1 MLQRLRSR
9 PRFSALITA
18 VFALLL
24 LVASLAG
31 VQVRVLAQPMAAAL
45 AADVCSVN
53 APALDLALAHADHAA
68 SDDLAPEG
76 SDSHAGHAA
85 HGADC
90 VLCIAMALPQAFA
103 ADVHRPAA
111 PPSASSGRRRLRTPP
126 SAGRAAARARPTT
139 ACLAQSCRSD
149 PACHSPRTLMR

>member
-24 LVASLAG
+24 LVASVAG
-31 VQVRVLAQPMAAAL
+31 VQVRVLAQPITAAL

-53 APALDLALAHADHAA
+53 APALDLALAQADHLAP
-68 SDDLAPEG
+68 DDLLPDG
-76 SDSHAGHAA
+76 SDSHANHSAHGA

-103 ADVHRPAA
+103 PDVHRPAA
-111 PPSASSGRRRLRTPP
+111 PAFHHQWQAQTAHSLHAPGAPLPARGPP
-126 SAGRAAARARPTT
+126 PV
-139 ACLAQSCRSD
+139 LV
-149 PACHSPRTLMR
+149 

>member
-9 PRFSALITA
+9 PRFSAVITA

-31 VQVRVLAQPMAAAL
+31 VQVRVLAQPIAAAL

-53 APALDLALAHADHAA
+53 APVQDLALVHADHSIA
-68 SDDLAPEG
+68 DDRLPEG
-76 SDSHAGHAA
+76 SDGHAAHSEHSA

-90 VLCIAMALPQAFA
+90 VLCIAMALPLAFA

-111 PPSASSGRRRLRTPP
+111 PAFHPQWQAQ
-126 SAGRAAARARPTT
+126 AA
-139 ACLAQSCRSD
+139 
-149 PACHSPRTLMR
+149 HSPQATGAPLPARGPPLVLA

>member
-9 PRFSALITA
+9 PRFSAVITA

-31 VQVRVLAQPMAAAL
+31 VQVRVLAQPIAAAL

-53 APALDLALAHADHAA
+53 APALDVALAHGEHLAA
-68 SDDLAPEG
+68 DDLLPDG
-76 SDSHAGHAA
+76 SDSHSAHSA

-90 VLCIAMALPQAFA
+90 VLCIAMALPLAFA

-111 PPSASSGRRRLRTPP
+111 PAFHPQWQAQAAHRPQAPGAPLPARGPP
-126 SAGRAAARARPTT
+126 PV
-139 ACLAQSCRSD
+139 LV
-149 PACHSPRTLMR
+149 

>member
-9 PRFSALITA
+9 PRFSAVITA

-31 VQVRVLAQPMAAAL
+31 VQVRVLAQPMAAVL
-45 AADVCSVN
+45 AADICSVN
-53 APALDLALAHADHAA
+53 VPVLNLVLAHADHQT
-68 SDDLAPEG
+68 SDDLLPDG
-76 SDSHAGHAA
+76 SDSHAEHSA

-90 VLCIAMALPQAFA
+90 VLCIAMALPLAFA

-111 PPSASSGRRRLRTPP
+111 PAFHPQWQAQ
-126 SAGRAAARARPTT
+126 AA
-139 ACLAQSCRSD
+139 
-149 PACHSPRTLMR
+149 HSPQATGAPLPARGPPLVLA

>member
-24 LVASLAG
+24 LLASVAG

-53 APALDLALAHADHAA
+53 APALDLAHADHLA
-68 SDDLAPEG
+68 SDDLLPDG
-76 SDSHAGHAA
+76 SDSHASHSGHSA

-111 PPSASSGRRRLRTPP
+111 PAFH
-126 SAGRAAARARPTT
+126 RPWQ
-139 ACLAQSCRSD
+139 AQTG
-149 PACHSPRTLMR
+149 HSPQAPGAPLPARGPPPVLA

>member
-24 LVASLAG
+24 LVASVAG
-31 VQVRVLAQPMAAAL
+31 VQVRVLAQPIAAAL

-53 APALDLALAHADHAA
+53 APALDLALAHADHLA
-68 SDDLAPEG
+68 SDDLLPDG
-76 SDSHAGHAA
+76 SDSHASHSGHSA

-111 PPSASSGRRRLRTPP
+111 PAFHPQWQAQ
-126 SAGRAAARARPTT
+126 AG
-139 ACLAQSCRSD
+139 
-149 PACHSPRTLMR
+149 HSPQAPGAPLPARGPPAVLV

>member
-9 PRFSALITA
+9 PRFSAVITA

-31 VQVRVLAQPMAAAL
+31 VQVRVLAQPIAAAL

-53 APALDLALAHADHAA
+53 APALELALAHGEHQT
-68 SDDLAPEG
+68 SDDLLGDG
-76 SDSHAGHAA
+76 SDPYASHSAHSA

-90 VLCIAMALPQAFA
+90 VLCIAMALPLAFA

-111 PPSASSGRRRLRTPP
+111 PAFHPQWQAQAAHHPQAPGAPLPARGPP
-126 SAGRAAARARPTT
+126 PV
-139 ACLAQSCRSD
+139 LV
-149 PACHSPRTLMR
+149 

>member
-53 APALDLALAHADHAA
+53 APAPDLALAHADHAT
-68 SDDLAPEG
+68 SDDLAQEG

-111 PPSASSGRRRLRTPP
+111 PVFRQQWQAQAAHTPHAP
-126 SAGRAAARARPTT
+126 GAPLPARGPPPV
-139 ACLAQSCRSD
+139 LV
-149 PACHSPRTLMR
+149 

>member
-9 PRFSALITA
+9 PRFSAVITA

-24 LVASLAG
+24 LVASVAG

-53 APALDLALAHADHAA
+53 APALDLALAHADHQT
-68 SDDLAPEG
+68 SDDLLP
-76 SDSHAGHAA
+76 DSGENHADHSAHSA

-111 PPSASSGRRRLRTPP
+111 PAFHHQWQAQTAHSLHAPGAPLPARGPP
-126 SAGRAAARARPTT
+126 PV
-139 ACLAQSCRSD
+139 LV
-149 PACHSPRTLMR
+149 

>member
-9 PRFSALITA
+9 PRFSAVITA

-31 VQVRVLAQPMAAAL
+31 VQVRVLAQPIAAVL

-53 APALDLALAHADHAA
+53 APALELALAHGEHQT
-68 SDDLAPEG
+68 SDDLLADG
-76 SDSHAGHAA
+76 SDPYASHSAHSA

-90 VLCIAMALPQAFA
+90 VLCIAMALPLAFA

-111 PPSASSGRRRLRTPP
+111 PAFHPQWQAQAAHRPQAPGAPLPARGPP
-126 SAGRAAARARPTT
+126 PV
-139 ACLAQSCRSD
+139 LV
-149 PACHSPRTLMR
+149 

>member
-9 PRFSALITA
+9 PRFSAVITA

-31 VQVRVLAQPMAAAL
+31 VQVRVLAQPMAAVL
-45 AADVCSVN
+45 AADICSVN
-53 APALDLALAHADHAA
+53 APVQDVARVHADHSIA
-68 SDDLAPEG
+68 DDLLPEG
-76 SDSHAGHAA
+76 RDSHSDHAA

-90 VLCIAMALPQAFA
+90 VLCIAMALPLAFA

-111 PPSASSGRRRLRTPP
+111 PAFHQQWQ
-126 SAGRAAARARPTT
+126 AQAA
-139 ACLAQSCRSD
+139 
-149 PACHSPRTLMR
+149 HSPLAPGAPLPARGPPLIFV

>member
-9 PRFSALITA
+9 PRFSAVITA

-31 VQVRVLAQPMAAAL
+31 VQVRVLAQPMAAVL
-45 AADVCSVN
+45 AADICSVN
-53 APALDLALAHADHAA
+53 APVQDLALVHVDHQT
-68 SDDLAPEG
+68 SDDLLPDG
-76 SDSHAGHAA
+76 SDSHADHSEHSV

-90 VLCIAMALPQAFA
+90 VLCMAMALPLAFA

-111 PPSASSGRRRLRTPP
+111 PAFHPQWQAQ
-126 SAGRAAARARPTT
+126 AA
-139 ACLAQSCRSD
+139 
-149 PACHSPRTLMR
+149 HSPQAPGAPLPARGPPLVFA

>member
-18 VFALLL
+18 FFALLL
-24 LVASLAG
+24 LVASVAG

-53 APALDLALAHADHAA
+53 APALDLAHAGHQTA
-68 SDDLAPEG
+68 DDLLPDG
-76 SDSHAGHAA
+76 SDSHSAHSA

-90 VLCIAMALPQAFA
+90 VLCMAMAVPQAFA

-111 PPSASSGRRRLRTPP
+111 PAFHAQWQAQAAHNPQAPGAPLPARGPP
-126 SAGRAAARARPTT
+126 PV
-139 ACLAQSCRSD
+139 LV
-149 PACHSPRTLMR
+149 